1 MYKTLRSGI
10 SVFGVFLKSEKQNEL
25 EVSMLW
31 ENPGLTMVFRL
42 LKDNKFIKFSIPSNI
57 FESIEK
63 KFVVNV
69 SVNGE
74 RSYKLKME
82 QGIFAQDTHFDNLL
96 TDKDIQPFAKPIEA
110 VGTNTVG
117 FVPSTPPDIETATD
131 NCRKQC
137 WDTGMKVG
145 AALGAGAGVVVG
157 GAAGGYGRE
166 QVGGPHGAVHGAI
179 HGAQAG
185 GIIVGTIGRILGGA
199 IGSLMGSLSCPT
211 PKVSSQ

>member
-63 KFVVNV
+63 TFVVNV

-82 QGIFAQDTHFDNLL
+82 QGIFAQDTQFDNLL
-96 TDKDIQPFAKPIEA
+96 TDKDIQPFAKPIEV
-110 VGTNTVG
+110 VGTG
-117 FVPSTPPDIETATD
+117 SLGSLPSPDIETATD
-131 NCRKQC
+131 NCRKQYSH
-137 WDTGMKVG
+137 TGMKVG
-145 AALGAGAGVVVG
+145 AALGAGAGVLVG
-157 GAAGGYGRE
+157 GAAGGYRGAH
-166 QVGGPHGAVHGAI
+166 VGAPQGAVHGAI

-185 GIIVGTIGRILGGA
+185 GIIVGTIGGILGAA
-199 IGSLMGSLSCPT
+199 IGSLMGSLRCPT